1 MKTQMLN
8 ASNCPASDD
17 MLIHVE
23 QKSICKQSKVKTPC
37 RKNLKNENEFLTNQT
52 NKRRSHEINGGD
64 TSNQVDKENKN

>member
-8 ASNCPASDD
+8 ASDCPASDD

-23 QKSICKQSKVKTPC
+23 QKSICKQSKGKTPC

-52 NKRRSHEINGGD
+52 NKEDHTKLMEEIPAI
-64 TSNQVDKENKN
+64 K